1 MAAASHSMLSATPH
15 SHIFLGSTRSPDLSR
30 RRNVRIFSSSDQ
42 EDCNDLECAPDKEVG
57 KISMEWVASEKTQV
71 VGTYPP
77 KRKGWTGYVEKDT
90 AGQTNIYAVEV
101 CLLTYY
107 LINSFL
113 LPSRFL
119 IFGRQPVVYVSESSI
134 SSGEGGTSAE
144 GTQNTAAVTAGIGLI
159 AIAAASSILLQVGK
173 NEAQAP
179 IKDYN
184 GPPLNY
190 FIGKFKPASV
200 LVADAPVAP
209 SSGDLQEA
217 PSVEST

>member
-90 AGQTNIYAVEV
+90 AGQTNIYAVE
-101 CLLTYY
+101 
-107 LINSFL
+107 
-113 LPSRFL
+113 
-119 IFGRQPVVYVSESSI
+119 PVVYVSESSI